1 MTPPPRLFTV
11 GHSNHTI
18 EAFIALLKQHQ
29 IALVID
35 VRSQPYSQWATQFN
49 RELLQ
54 HDLEAA
60 GLHYRYMG
68 HLLGGRPTNRDLYDP
83 GQDHP
88 DYLKMATDGD
98 YLKGIDRLL
107 EWANGQRLAIMCSEG
122 DHHHCHRHLLITQT
136 LLERGLAVLHIQ
148 PDGSLVAGELEPR
161 QLSLF

>member
-1 MTPPPRLFTV
+1 MTMTVQLFTV

-18 EAFIALLKQHQ
+18 ETFIALLEQHR

-35 VRSQPYSQWATQFN
+35 VRSQPYSQWAAQFN
-49 RELLQ
+49 REPLQ
-54 HDLEAA
+54 HDLNEA

-68 HLLGGRPTNRDLYDP
+68 DLLGGRPANRDLYAP

-88 DYLKMATDGD
+88 DYGRMAVDAA
-98 YLKGIDRLL
+98 YLKGIDQLL
-107 EWANGQRLAIMCSEG
+107 SLAHHQRLVIMCSEG

-136 LLERGLAVLHIQ
+136 LVERGVDVLHIQ
-148 PDGSLVAGELEPR
+148 PDGSLMEGTLEPQ